1 MKHLFIL
8 VSLVLLSC
16 GARKVDIQKTT
27 IKKDSTAT
35 TEVKVITTENK
46 EKTDSTNIA
55 TTIDSSEI
63 TITPID
69 SCKEII
75 VDGKS
80 YKNVILKIKKNKA
93 NTLYVNNK
101 KESETKHIDSTSSVK
116 VKETEDVLVSGKKIE
131 KPANYSWI
139 FWIFLLIIILY
150 LLWRNRLLLLLK

>member
-1 MKHLFIL
+1 MKPIYIL
-8 VSLVLLSC
+8 VSLILFSC

-27 IKKDSTAT
+27 VKKDSIAT
-35 TEVKVITTENK
+35 TEVKVITIENK
-46 EKTDSTNIA
+46 EKTDSTNIT
-55 TTIDSSEI
+55 TTIDNSEV

-80 YKNVILKIKKNKA
+80 YKNVVLKIKKNKA

-101 KESETKHIDSTSSVK
+101 MESETRRIDSVATVK
-116 VKETEDVLVSGKKIE
+116 VKETEDVLVSGKKID

-150 LLWRNRLLLLLK
+150 LLWRNRLLLLLR

>member
-1 MKHLFIL
+1 MKQLFIL
-8 VSLVLLSC
+8 VSLVLISC

-27 IKKDSTAT
+27 VKKDSTAT
-35 TEVKVITTENK
+35 TEVKVITIENK
-46 EKTDSTNIA
+46 QKTDSTNIA

-69 SCKEII
+69 SSKAIV

-80 YKNVILKIKKNKA
+80 YKNVVLKIKKNKA

-101 KESETKHIDSTSSVK
+101 KESETRRIDSVATVK
-116 VKETEDVLVSGKKIE
+116 VQETEDVLVSGKKID

-150 LLWRNRLLLLLK
+150 LIFL

>member
-35 TEVKVITTENK
+35 TEVKVITIENK

-69 SCKEII
+69 SSKVIL

-80 YKNVILKIKKNKA
+80 YKNVVLKIKKNKS

-101 KESETKHIDSTSSVK
+101 RESETRRIDSVATIK
-116 VKETEDVLVSGKKIE
+116 VNETEAVVLDNKKID

-139 FWIFLLIIILY
+139 FWVFLLIIILY
-150 LLWRNRLLLLLK
+150 LIWRNRLLLLLR

>member
-1 MKHLFIL
+1 MKPICIL
-8 VSLVLLSC
+8 VSLILFSC

-27 IKKDSTAT
+27 VKKDSIAT
-35 TEVKVITTENK
+35 TEVKVITIENK

-80 YKNVILKIKKNKA
+80 YKNVVLKIKKNKA

-101 KESETKHIDSTSSVK
+101 KESETKRIDSVATVK
-116 VKETEDVLVSGKKIE
+116 VNKTEDVIVNNKKIE

-139 FWIFLLIIILY
+139 IWIFLLIIILY
-150 LLWRNRLLLLLK
+150 LLWRSRLLSLLR